1 MKQYYWMHKEYG
13 YIIPES
19 ELYADADNMGYDD
32 ITDPLS
38 VEYNNFNLY
47 YCKTMMLV

>member
-19 ELYADADNMGYDD
+19 ELYVDAGNMGYDD

-38 VEYNNFNLY
+38 VEYCNFNLY
-47 YCKTMMLV
+47 YYKTTMLV

>member
-13 YIIPES
+13 YIIPET
-19 ELYADADNMGYDD
+19 ELYTDADNMGYDD

-38 VEYNNFNLY
+38 VEYGNFNLY
-47 YCKTMMLV
+47 YCKTTMLV

>member
-1 MKQYYWMHKEYG
+1 MHKEYG

-38 VEYNNFNLY
+38 VEYRNFNLY

>member
-13 YIIPES
+13 YIIPEN
-19 ELYADADNMGYDD
+19 ELYIDAGNMGYDD

-38 VEYNNFNLY
+38 VEYRNFNLH
-47 YCKTMMLV
+47 YCKTTMLV